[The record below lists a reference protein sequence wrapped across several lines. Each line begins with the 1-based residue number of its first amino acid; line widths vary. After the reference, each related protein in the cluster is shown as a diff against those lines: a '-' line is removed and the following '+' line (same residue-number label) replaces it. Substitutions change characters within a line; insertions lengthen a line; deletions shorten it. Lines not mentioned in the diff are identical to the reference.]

1 MSRVLDKRLS
11 HVHDDLIKMA
21 SIVEKQIFNSVEA
34 LKNHDEVLANKIIKN
49 DDVVDSM
56 QKQLE
61 EKSIKLIAQNQP
73 LATDLR
79 NIFTTTKIV
88 TDLERMADHA
98 VDIAKIVLK
107 IGQEP
112 YIKKLSDII
121 LMAEKVQH
129 MIKFSID
136 TYISGDVEEA
146 YKICIMDN
154 EVDHLCSRIFDELM
168 RLSVQEINTN
178 QISQLLFVSKYLE
191 RVADHCTNI
200 CEFTIYLKTGNYV
213 DLNE

>member
-11 HVHDDLIKMA
+11 YVHDDLIKMA
-21 SIVEKQIFNSVEA
+21 SIVEKQIFNSVDA

-49 DDVVDSM
+49 DDVIDSM
-56 QKQLE
+56 QKQIE

-112 YIKKLSDII
+112 YVKKLNDII
-121 LMAEKVQH
+121 LMADKVQQ

-136 TYISGDVEEA
+136 TYIDGNVEEA

-168 RLSVQEINTN
+168 KLSANGIDSN

-200 CEFTIYLKTGNYV
+200 CECTIYLKTGNYI